1 MADIVQAALGL
12 ERAKAGA
19 RVSKSDITGFTD
31 PIQQKTSEIVK
42 RNEDARENFISNLPD
57 NYEFDLVPAE
67 AKAKLSTYLKDKKQE
82 FLNFADQASRYSGNV
97 KSKEYTDAVEGME
110 NIKAAM
116 NKNYQDLLVA
126 KQNRE
131 YEIELEKSG
140 LTGYVGDEL
149 ADSRRTAIIDG
160 STFNNIEFTDEG
172 ALINDGFGE
181 KISFSKYKKT
191 PARNTKAV
199 DAIDKVGVAVRKLG
213 RAGEDKAYLQR
224 YVKGEL
230 GKLFTNKD
238 FADEVYN
245 MGFYGDTEGDTV
257 YKNIPGATKENM
269 VEFFTD
275 MVINDNYAP
284 PIAETSGSDAKDMF
298 VTINALNKGAKIIP
312 LPGEFGTGIVAALKS
327 DGKYHISSGA
337 KASAPLDTQ
346 TPSQGYSLKE
356 LADILSIKYSS
367 SKKDP
372 MDLNNDGR
380 ISEEEFN
387 AAFNKNI
394 IGDRGFGPFP
404 QLNLPVKKTS

>member
-97 KSKEYTDAVEGME
+97 RSKEYTDAVEGME

-116 NKNYQDLLVA
+116 NKNYQDLLTA
-126 KQNRE
+126 KQIRE
-131 YEIELEKSG
+131 YEIELEGSG

-269 VEFFTD
+269 VDFFTE
-275 MVINDNYAP
+275 MIINDNYAP
-284 PIAETSGSDAKDMF
+284 PLAKSNGRSKESIIDEETF
-298 VTINALNKGAKIIP
+298 INAINAGVPAVLSDITGDEEDKYIVIVPDENNKGKYKLVSRTKGADLEGFKPMSLVELSKFTKIP
-312 LPGEFGTGIVAALKS
+312 LPALTGVQENK
-327 DGKYHISSGA
+327 K
-337 KASAPLDTQ
+337 
-346 TPSQGYSLKE
+346 
-356 LADILSIKYSS
+356 DILN
-367 SKKDP
+367 P
-372 MDLNNDGR
+372 
-380 ISEEEFN
+380 FN
-387 AAFNKNI
+387 
-394 IGDRGFGPFP
+394 
-404 QLNLPVKKTS
+404 